1 MPTRKIIIIFKIQQL
16 VCALLLPQHTVG
28 LFTTNGHGNGN
39 NKMSSG
45 PTTWC
50 EKFKGNVNYL
60 NDESQSFLQLSYLW
74 KDCGF
79 VACKRGRWFYFVEMI
94 QTSAPYFE

>member
-60 NDESQSFLQLSYLW
+60 NDESQSFLQLSYL
-74 KDCGF
+74 
-79 VACKRGRWFYFVEMI
+79 
-94 QTSAPYFE
+94 